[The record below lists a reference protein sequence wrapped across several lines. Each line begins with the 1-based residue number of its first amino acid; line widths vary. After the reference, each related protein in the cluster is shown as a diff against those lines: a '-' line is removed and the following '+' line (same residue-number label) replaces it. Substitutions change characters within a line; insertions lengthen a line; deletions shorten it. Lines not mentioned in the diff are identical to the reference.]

1 MTVLEEP
8 VSHKASKDE
17 VTVKTYCPQDKALWD
32 RFVYGAK
39 NGVFLF
45 YRDYMEYHQDRFQ
58 DHSLLFFKNNNLIGI
73 LPANLA
79 GDTVQSHGG
88 LTFGGVVSG
97 YSMKTPLML
106 EIFGALIEH
115 CRSIG
120 VKTVLYKPIPYIYHS
135 VPADEDLYALY
146 RYNAKLVARGVSS
159 TIPLASQRR
168 FADNRR
174 ECIVK
179 AKKNNLTVNE
189 SHDYDTYMKLLEQT
203 LSKHGVKPVHSI
215 EEIKLLASRF
225 PDNIKLYT
233 AFKDERM
240 LAGLVIYESPN
251 VAHLQYAANSPE
263 GQKIGAQ
270 DLIADYLICERYK
283 DKRYYDFGISTEKQG
298 RVLNRGLIKYKEDF
312 GASAVVY
319 DMYQII
325 L

>member
-1 MTVLEEP
+1 MTVLEAP
-8 VSHKASKDE
+8 LSQKPSKDE
-17 VTVKTYCPQDKALWD
+17 VTVKTYSPQDKAAWD
-32 RFVYGAK
+32 SFVYGSK

-79 GDTVQSHGG
+79 GDTLQSHGG
-88 LTFGGVVSG
+88 LTFGGVISS
-97 YSMKTPLML
+97 YLMKTQLML
-106 EIFGALIEH
+106 DIFDALTEH

-120 VKTVLYKPIPYIYHS
+120 VKTILYKPIPYIYHS
-135 VPADEDLYALY
+135 VPTDEDLYALY
-146 RYNAKLVARGVSS
+146 RHNAKLVARGVSS
-159 TIPLASQRR
+159 TILLSNRR
-168 FADNRR
+168 KFADNRR
-174 ECIVK
+174 ECIAK
-179 AKKNNLTVNE
+179 AKKNNLRVKE

-203 LSKHGVKPVHSI
+203 LSKHGVKPVHSA

-225 PDNIKLYT
+225 PDNIKLY
-233 AFKDERM
+233 ASFKDDRM
-240 LAGLVIYESPN
+240 LAGLIIYESPN

-270 DLIADYLICERYK
+270 DIITEYLICERYK
-283 DKRYYDFGISTEKQG
+283 DKRYYDFGISTEDQG

-319 DMYQII
+319 DMYQIT